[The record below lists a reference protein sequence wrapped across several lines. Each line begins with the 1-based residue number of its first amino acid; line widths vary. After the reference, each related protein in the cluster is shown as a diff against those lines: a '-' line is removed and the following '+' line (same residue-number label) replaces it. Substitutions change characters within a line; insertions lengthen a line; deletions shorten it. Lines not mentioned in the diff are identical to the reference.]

1 MTTPL
6 STDSDVA
13 AAITRLAAVLEVKL
27 GRIEELLDRLDS
39 NLATTSEMANQRLE
53 NIQLAIDHQT
63 TRAVP

>member
-13 AAITRLAAVLEVKL
+13 AAITRLAAVLEAKL